1 MNTVGSYF
9 KLIIIFINDYFIIK
23 LGHIWRVYIKNS

>member
-9 KLIIIFINDYFIIK
+9 KNKRHRIN
-23 LGHIWRVYIKNS
+23 V